1 MSEESKTNGGSSG
14 LTRRQVLKRGAVAG
28 LAIGASGGFAAQAA
42 KAAATE
48 VPKRGGTLRVA
59 LTGGGAS
66 TDDLDPH
73 GSNGSPE
80 LGQAFRENV
89 YSKLTDLTPQGIY
102 GMQLAESMES
112 NHAATVWTVKLKQGV
127 TWHDGTPF
135 TADDVIYT
143 FKHILSP
150 ANAAKYGSAA
160 GNVPMIDP
168 NGLTKVND
176 HELTLHLKTP
186 WIDLPSAVGQRFVSI
201 IKNGATGPYTVAN
214 TNGTGA
220 FKLTGWTPGAKYTY
234 VANKNYFESG
244 KPYVDAM
251 TMIGLPDPVAR
262 VNALIS
268 GQVDAINDVPASQI
282 SIITNAGKK
291 VFAGK
296 AGGWIPIYMDT
307 TDPAFKDVRVRL
319 AMKLLSDRP
328 KMLAGAVSG
337 HGLLANDLFGRW
349 DPLYNSALP
358 QRRYDP
364 EKARALLKAAGASKT
379 TFTLH
384 ASTVQAELMP
394 QALVF
399 QQSAKKAGVKINV
412 VNEAADSFWD
422 KVYGHVSFAFSSY
435 GYRPFFAQWL
445 NSFVQ
450 YNSYETKWNDASAK
464 KAHKLVLQAASTF
477 DPQRRKETAFEA
489 QKLLWDDGGF
499 IISFFKEPIDG
510 LAANVRGVRAYAFP
524 FLGWYHFWDV
534 WLA

>member
-1 MSEESKTNGGSSG
+1 
-14 LTRRQVLKRGAVAG
+14 
-28 LAIGASGGFAAQAA
+28 
-42 KAAATE
+42 
-48 VPKRGGTLRVA
+48 
-59 LTGGGAS
+59 
-66 TDDLDPH
+66 
-73 GSNGSPE
+73 
-80 LGQAFRENV
+80 
-89 YSKLTDLTPQGIY
+89 
-102 GMQLAESMES
+102 
-112 NHAATVWTVKLKQGV
+112 
-127 TWHDGTPF
+127 
-135 TADDVIYT
+135 
-143 FKHILSP
+143 
-150 ANAAKYGSAA
+150 
-160 GNVPMIDP
+160 
-168 NGLTKVND
+168 
-176 HELTLHLKTP
+176 
-186 WIDLPSAVGQRFVSI
+186 
-201 IKNGATGPYTVAN
+201 
-214 TNGTGA
+214 
-220 FKLTGWTPGAKYTY
+220 
-234 VANKNYFESG
+234 
-244 KPYVDAM
+244 
-251 TMIGLPDPVAR
+251 MIGLPDPVAR

-282 SIITNAGKK
+282 SIITNGGKK

-422 KVYGHVSFAFSSY
+422 KVYGHVPFAFSSY

-477 DPQRRKETAFEA
+477 DPQRRKETGSRPEA
-489 QKLLWDDGGF
+489 PVGRWRFHHLLLQGADRRPCSQRSWG
-499 IISFFKEPIDG
+499 
-510 LAANVRGVRAYAFP
+510 AGVRVP
-524 FLGWYHFWDV
+524 VPRLVPLLGR
-534 WLA
+534 LARLAGSEGNRRPGPYGLK